1 MAGEIFEI
9 YSSRMAENNNRIM
22 KNEQKI
28 FFWEKEKN
36 PLRIPGFPGVCSKSP
51 ENPRFPR
58 VLRTLGGYKHDIKII
73 NAVCARINPRENSV
87 N

>member
-1 MAGEIFEI
+1 MAGENFEI

-22 KNEQKI
+22 KNEQKKK
-28 FFWEKEKN
+28 FWEKEK
-36 PLRIPGFPGVCSKSP
+36 KSP